1 MMTLSR
7 VRESINAAY
16 SDRFVESVIQQFPK
30 HLRYARLK
38 GGKEGVARIP
48 LEQNIEEEG

>member
-1 MMTLSR
+1 M
-7 VRESINAAY
+7 
-16 SDRFVESVIQQFPK
+16 
-30 HLRYARLK
+30 RYARLK